1 VNPGEETAMA
11 NNGPAGPSWLTDLP
25 LLSAAQQREVAAV
38 FRRALV
44 ESPLP
49 TVLARTGD
57 GLILGCNR
65 QFEQM
70 LGFDEAVVHGQFVED
85 LVHPDDRERTSAV
98 LGRLSR
104 GETSQEKYEARWIRP
119 DGRVVWTR
127 RNILVVDGPA
137 EDGRSYI
144 VAVLEDLTQL
154 RTAQQLASALID
166 IGGGIAAGA
175 SLDETAQRLTTLT
188 QAGWADAGCV
198 LTVLDPDRQVLVS
211 ICPNATTDRLL
222 ADLPEI
228 PVGPSGGASGTA
240 AWRDEPTVVTNL
252 LEGTTVEPLQA
263 VLARHGI
270 VSSWAVPLH
279 DPDGRVIGTLGVFHS
294 YRYEPTPE
302 DWAATTAAAGV
313 AAIAVVAEQR
323 RQYASREQQRMRTD
337 PRTGLLNDVA
347 LTEHLDVMLARREP
361 VTVAV
366 ATLRGPGRLASLES
380 VARVALTTLAE
391 RAQALGQIPHVAA
404 SGVTSL
410 AFVARAEWTEREARL
425 LHRVLTRPMDIG
437 TAVIRP
443 EVSVGVAVGSA
454 TEPVTGAELLARA
467 TLAVPPRGGSTLV
480 QPEPPDTARD
490 HGLIADVAEA
500 FRRGEFIAYY
510 QPQFDLVTGAAV
522 GSEAL
527 VRWNHPQRGVLTPA
541 AFLPLIECIGAS
553 TELAFIMVRRA
564 AADRLRRAEVGLH
577 GNVAVN
583 VTAENL
589 LNESFLQVLRDP
601 EDRLWRHISLEL
613 TEAQFVRAEAVTAL
627 EELAALGY
635 AIALDDFGTG
645 YSALSAIHTLPV
657 SVVKIDQSFVARLP
671 HDASAEAL
679 IAAIS
684 ALCEQ
689 LGITV
694 VAEGIESLTQARA
707 VRDLGCSIGQG
718 YLLSRPQPLEAFKP
732 DMLRRTDIA
741 AKSGRGASKPAIGE
755 AARHKLLE
763 LDRQGAS
770 PTTIAAALNRSGYR
784 AAGGTR
790 WHPRSVRR
798 VLDDEQPRPTP

>member
-1 VNPGEETAMA
+1 MTDHSPIGV
-11 NNGPAGPSWLTDLP
+11 SWLADLP
-25 LLSAAQQREVAAV
+25 LLSAAQHRDVDAV

-49 TVLARTGD
+49 SLLTRTGD
-57 GLILGCNR
+57 GVILGCNR
-65 QFEQM
+65 QFEHM
-70 LGFDEAVVHGQFVED
+70 LGVDKSVVLGQRVED
-85 LVHPDDRERTSAV
+85 LVHPGDRARTSAV

-104 GETSQEKYEARWIRP
+104 YESTLEQYEARWVRP

-127 RNILVVDGPA
+127 RNVLRVDGPT

-144 VAVLEDLTQL
+144 VAVLEDLTPL
-154 RTAQQLASALID
+154 RTAQQLSSALID
-166 IGGGIAAGA
+166 IGARIASGA
-175 SLDETAQRLTTLT
+175 PLDETAHRLTELA
-188 QAGWADAGCV
+188 QVRWANAGCV
-198 LTVLDPDRQVLVS
+198 MTTLDRGRNVLISVRPKAV
-211 ICPNATTDRLL
+211 TDGLL
-222 ADLPEI
+222 ADLPDL
-228 PVGPSGGASGTA
+228 PVGPAGGASGTA
-240 AWRDEPTVVTNL
+240 AWRDEPTAVTTL
-252 LEGTTVEPLQA
+252 LVDAGVEPLHP

-279 DPDGRVIGTLGVFHS
+279 DPDGHVIGTLGVFHNYS
-294 YRYEPTPE
+294 YEPTPD
-302 DWAATTAAAGV
+302 DWAVATAVAGV

-323 RQYASREQQRMRTD
+323 RQSESREQQRIRTD

-347 LTEHLDVMLARREP
+347 LTEHLDRMLAQREP

-380 VARVALTTLAE
+380 VARVVLTTLAT

-404 SGVTSL
+404 TGVTSL
-410 AFVARAEWTEREARL
+410 AFIVRAEWTDREARL
-425 LHRVLTRPMDIG
+425 LHRVLTRPIDLG

-443 EVSVGVAVGSA
+443 EVSVGVAVGSVA
-454 TEPVTGAELLARA
+454 EPVTASELLARA
-467 TLAVPPRGGSTLV
+467 TLAVPPRGGSRLV
-480 QPEPPDTARD
+480 RPEPDSGKD
-490 HGLIADVAEA
+490 HGLVADVTQA
-500 FRRGEFIAYY
+500 FRRGEFVAYY
-510 QPQFDLVTGAAV
+510 QPQFDLVSGEVV

-541 AFLPLIECIGAS
+541 AFLPLIECIGAT

-564 AADRLRRAEVGLH
+564 AADRFRRAEAGLQ
-577 GNVAVN
+577 GTVAVN
-583 VTAENL
+583 VTAGDL

-684 ALCEQ
+684 ALCGQ
-689 LGITV
+689 LDITV
-694 VAEGIESLTQARA
+694 VAEGIETFTQARA
-707 VRDLGCSIGQG
+707 LRELGCRIGQG
-718 YLLSRPQPLEAFKP
+718 YLLSRPQPLEAF
-732 DMLRRTDIA
+732 
-741 AKSGRGASKPAIGE
+741 
-755 AARHKLLE
+755 
-763 LDRQGAS
+763 
-770 PTTIAAALNRSGYR
+770 
-784 AAGGTR
+784 
-790 WHPRSVRR
+790 
-798 VLDDEQPRPTP
+798 TP

>member
-1 VNPGEETAMA
+1 MTDHGR
-11 NNGPAGPSWLTDLP
+11 AGVSWLADLP
-25 LLSAAQQREVAAV
+25 LLSPAQHREVAAV

-49 TVLARTGD
+49 SVLTTTGD
-57 GLILGCNR
+57 GQILGCNS
-65 QFEQM
+65 QFEQL
-70 LGFDEAVVHGQFVED
+70 LGVDEAVVHGRRVED
-85 LVHPDDRERTSAV
+85 LVHPGDRAKTSAV
-98 LGRLSR
+98 LRRLSR
-104 GETSQEKYEARWIRP
+104 NESTLERYEARWVRP

-127 RNILVVDGPA
+127 RNVLRVDGLA
-137 EDGRSYI
+137 EDGRAYI
-144 VAVLEDLTQL
+144 VAVLEDLTPL
-154 RTAQQLASALID
+154 RTAQQLSSALID

-175 SLDETAQRLTTLT
+175 SLMETAQRLTTLT
-188 QAGWADAGCV
+188 QARWADAGCV
-198 LTVLDPDRQVLVS
+198 LTVRDPDRNVLVS
-211 ICPNATTDRLL
+211 VCPNAITDGLL

-228 PVGPSGGASGTA
+228 PVGPGGGASGAA
-240 AWRDEPTVVTNL
+240 AWRDEPTAVTNL
-252 LEGTTVEPLQA
+252 PEDDRAAALHP

-279 DPDGRVIGTLGVFHS
+279 DPDGGVIGTLGVFHS
-294 YRYEPTPE
+294 YRYVPTPE
-302 DWAATTAAAGV
+302 DWAAATAVAGV
-313 AAIAVVAEQR
+313 AAIAVVADQR
-323 RQYASREQQRMRTD
+323 RESATREQQRIRTD

-347 LTEHLDVMLARREP
+347 LTEHLERMLAQREP

-366 ATLRGPGRLASLES
+366 ATLRGPGRLASLEPL
-380 VARVALTTLAE
+380 ARVALTTLAA
-391 RAQALGQIPHVAA
+391 RAHALGQIPHVAA
-404 SGVTSL
+404 AGVTSL

-425 LHRVLTRPMDIG
+425 LHRVLTRPIDMG

-443 EVSVGVAVGSA
+443 EVSVGVAVGSPV
-454 TEPVTGAELLARA
+454 EPVTAAELLARA

-480 QPEPPDTARD
+480 RPEPPDTAQE
-490 HGLIADVAEA
+490 HGLVADVAQA

-510 QPQFDLVTGAAV
+510 QPQFDLVTGEPV

-527 VRWNHPQRGVLTPA
+527 VRWNHPRRGVLSPS

-564 AADRLRRAEVGLH
+564 AADRVRRAEAGLH

-583 VTAENL
+583 VTADDL

-645 YSALSAIHTLPV
+645 YSALSSIHTLPV

-684 ALCEQ
+684 ALCDQ
-689 LGITV
+689 LDITV
-694 VAEGIESLTQARA
+694 VAEGIETVTQARL
-707 VRDLGCSIGQG
+707 VRELGCRIGQG
-718 YLLSRPQPLEAFKP
+718 YLLSGPQPLEAFSA
-732 DMLRRTDIA
+732 DVLRRTDVA
-741 AKSGRGASKPAIGE
+741 AQARRRAVKPVIGE
-755 AARHKLLE
+755 AARRKLLE

-770 PTTIAAALNRSGYR
+770 PTSIAAALNRSGYR

-790 WHPRSVRR
+790 WHRRSVRQ
-798 VLDDEQPRPTP
+798 VLDDERNGSGS

>member
-1 VNPGEETAMA
+1 MGPGEEKAGA
-11 NNGPAGPSWLTDLP
+11 DSGPAGVSWLVGLP
-25 LLSAAQQREVAAV
+25 LLSAAQHRAV
-38 FRRALV
+38 SAGFRRALV

-49 TVLARTGD
+49 TVLTRTGD
-57 GLILGCNR
+57 GRILGCNR
-65 QFEQM
+65 QFEQL
-70 LGFDEAVVHGQFVED
+70 LGVDETAVHGRFVED
-85 LVHPDDRERTSAV
+85 LVHPDDREKTTAV

-104 GETSQEKYEARWIRP
+104 GEATQERYEARWVRP

-127 RNILVVDGPA
+127 RNVLVVDGPA

-144 VAVLEDLTQL
+144 VAVLEDLTPL

-166 IGGGIAAGA
+166 IGGGIAAGV
-175 SLDETAQRLTTLT
+175 SLEETARRLTTLT

-198 LTVLDPDRQVLVS
+198 LTVLDPDRRVLISV
-211 ICPNATTDRLL
+211 CPNATTDGLL

-228 PVGPSGGASGTA
+228 PLGPSGGASGTA
-240 AWRDEPTVVTNL
+240 AWRDEPTTVTNRV
-252 LEGTTVEPLQA
+252 EDSGVEPLHA

-279 DPDGRVIGTLGVFHS
+279 DPHGRVIGTLGVFHT

-302 DWAATTAAAGV
+302 DWAAATAVAGV

-323 RQYASREQQRMRTD
+323 RRYASREQQRMRTD

-347 LTEHLDVMLARREP
+347 LTEHLDGMLARREP

-380 VARVALTTLAE
+380 VARVALTTLAA
-391 RAQALGQIPHVAA
+391 RGHALGQIAHVAA
-404 SGVTSL
+404 AGVTSL

-443 EVSVGVAVGSA
+443 EISVGVAVGTA

-467 TLAVPPRGGSTLV
+467 TLAVPPRGGSKLV
-480 QPEPPDTARD
+480 QHEPPDTERD
-490 HGLIADVAEA
+490 HSLVADVAQA
-500 FRRGEFIAYY
+500 FRGREFIAYY
-510 QPQFDLVTGAAV
+510 QPQFDLVTGQVV

-541 AFLPLIECIGAS
+541 EFLPLIECIGAG

-564 AADRLRRAEVGLH
+564 VADRFRRAELGLLGH
-577 GNVAVN
+577 VAVN
-583 VTAENL
+583 VTADDL

-613 TEAQFVRAEAVTAL
+613 TEAQIVRAETITAL

-635 AIALDDFGTG
+635 GIALDDFGTG

-671 HDASAEAL
+671 HDGSAEAL

-684 ALCEQ
+684 ALCGQ

-694 VAEGIESLTQARA
+694 VAEGIENVTQARA
-707 VRDLGCSIGQG
+707 VRDLGCRIGQG
-718 YLLSRPQPLEAFKP
+718 YLLSRPQPLEAFTA
-732 DMLRRTDIA
+732 DTLRRTDVA
-741 AKSGRGASKPAIGE
+741 AETRRRMAKPAIGA
-755 AARHKLLE
+755 AARRKLFE

-770 PTTIAAALNRSGYR
+770 ATSIAAALNRSGFR

-790 WHPRSVRR
+790 WHQRSVRE
-798 VLDDEQPRPTP
+798 VLDGERPTG